1 MLQKEN
7 IYQMANQNVSE
18 MFRLTRPE
26 VLIYIKAPKNY
37 LSLTTI
43 RKQKKLITHGGLN
56 KAFRAFYDQY
66 TSVNQK
72 LPIFKKTLTSCT
84 SEGRGAYHWTC
95 NSPLP
100 LPPRTFLAIHAC
112 YE

>member
-1 MLQKEN
+1 MYLEKTQKTQKAKLKKKHSKNKNKEKKKKRKKKELMLCQCDQCDQYKLCMLQKEN

-43 RKQKKLITHGGLN
+43 RKQKKIDHSWRVKQG
-56 KAFRAFYDQY
+56 
-66 TSVNQK
+66 
-72 LPIFKKTLTSCT
+72 I
-84 SEGRGAYHWTC
+84 
-95 NSPLP
+95 
-100 LPPRTFLAIHAC
+100 
-112 YE
+112 